1 MPVEIKRRKIAVLG
15 ARSVGELEFWSFSV
29 KQFVEKQFIDSYYP
43 TIERAYVKSIAHK
56 GHEYVLEIF
65 DTAGQD
71 EFSPLKAQYAIGIH
85 GYVLVYSIASKDS
98 FEMVQIL
105 RDKIIDYCGV
115 MDIPCVIVGA
125 KSDLHS
131 SRQVQTSELEKVAEV
146 NNAAC
151 VETSAKDDINVGR
164 VFQLCVQEIE
174 RRLPSNQ
181 TVPPA
186 NRCLLQ

>member
-15 ARSVGELEFWSFSV
+15 ARSVGELEFWSFSVIEQIVFRQIVTGAYTLFPQKTV

-56 GHEYVLEIF
+56 GYEYVLEIF

-85 GYVLVYSIASKDS
+85 GYVLVYSIASRDS

-131 SRQVQTSELEKVAEV
+131 RCGPSFVVPLLNLTWAKSVAKCKHRSSRRSLK
-146 NNAAC
+146 
-151 VETSAKDDINVGR
+151 
-164 VFQLCVQEIE
+164 
-174 RRLPSNQ
+174 
-181 TVPPA
+181 
-186 NRCLLQ
+186 

>member
-1 MPVEIKRRKIAVLG
+1 MPVEVKRRKIAVLG
-15 ARSVGELEFWSFSV
+15 ARSVGEQRPPSSSV

-43 TIERAYVKSIAHK
+43 TIERAYVKSIIYK
-56 GHEYVLEIF
+56 GNEYVLEIF

-85 GYVLVYSIASKDS
+85 GYVLVYSIASSNS

-105 RDKIIDYCGV
+105 HDKIIDYCGV
-115 MDIPCVIVGA
+115 TDIPCVIVGA

-131 SRQVQTSELEKVAEV
+131 NRQVQFSELERVAEA

-151 VETSAKDDINVGR
+151 VETSAKDDVNVGR

-174 RRLPSNQ
+174 RRLSNNQ
-181 TVPPA
+181 AVPQA

>member
-15 ARSVGELEFWSFSV
+15 ARSVGKSSLV
-29 KQFVEKQFIDSYYP
+29 KQFVEKQFIDSYYA

-56 GHEYVLEIF
+56 GYEYVLEIF
-65 DTAGQD
+65 DTA
-71 EFSPLKAQYAIGIH
+71 AQYAIGIH
-85 GYVLVYSIASKDS
+85 GYVLVYSIASRDS

-151 VETSAKDDINVGR
+151 VETSAKDDINVG
-164 VFQLCVQEIE
+164 EI
-174 RRLPSNQ
+174 L
-181 TVPPA
+181 T
-186 NRCLLQ
+186 

>member
-1 MPVEIKRRKIAVLG
+1 MPVEVKRRKIAVLG
-15 ARSVGELEFWSFSV
+15 ARSVGKQV

-43 TIERAYVKSIAHK
+43 TIERAYVKNISYK
-56 GHEYVLEIF
+56 GNEYVLEIF

-85 GYVLVYSIASKDS
+85 GYVLVYSIASTDS

-105 RDKIIDYCGV
+105 RDKILDYCGV
-115 MDIPCVIVGA
+115 TDIPCVIVGA

-131 SRQVQTSELEKVAEV
+131 SRQVQLSELEKLAEA

-151 VETSAKDDINVGR
+151 VMSTLVRR

-174 RRLPSNQ
+174 RRLSSNQ
-181 TVPPA
+181 TAPQA